1 MSNSTEPRAALV
13 SIEDQGTIMALID
26 VNKDNI
32 RHEQLT
38 EVFAQTQEVLMRV
51 AQYSQPIRE
60 VQMICEH
67 PQQII
72 DLQRQITDLQARQ
85 FLPPQCDHTE
95 MERQIQTLRNER
107 DEALRRPPAPGTNED
122 LRQELEDMTRDAR
135 QSGEEVRCLRTQ
147 LANALTL
154 AARVAPAAPQAP
166 EDRGQKFPDSPDFS
180 GSDQTQLRG
189 WIAQLR
195 MLIRHKPAS
204 FPDEQ
209 SKMRYA
215 FNRLRGVALGQI
227 LPHVREDGT
236 IGLEDLPAFIQLL
249 EAAFGDPDRVA
260 TAERKMREIKQKNR
274 EFSQYY
280 AEFQVIAAD
289 LDWNPSALRNA
300 LRMGLSEEMK
310 DSFTYSD
317 MPEELPAFVTV
328 CQKRDNQIRQRRAE
342 KVAQNRG
349 SGIGFASSR
358 PPPAPKAP
366 EAAPA
371 GTVAGYTGPAPM
383 DLSAGKR
390 RISAEERAK
399 RFADGRCLYCGGFN
413 HRAAECAA
421 RKKAQTFKA
430 AGAEAK
436 EVGTKDGSEESGKD

>member
-1 MSNSTEPRAALV
+1 
-13 SIEDQGTIMALID
+13 MALID
-26 VNKDNI
+26 IDKDNI
-32 RHEQLT
+32 GYEQLT
-38 EVFAQTQEVLMRV
+38 EAFVQTEGVLMRV

-60 VQMICEH
+60 VHRVCEH

-85 FLPPQCDHTE
+85 FLPPQCDHNG
-95 MERQIQTLRNER
+95 MEQQIQTLRNER

-122 LRQELEDMTRDAR
+122 LRQELDDMTRDAR
-135 QSGEEVRCLRTQ
+135 QCGEEVRGLRTQ

-154 AARVAPAAPQAP
+154 AARAAPAAPQAP

-180 GSDQTQLRG
+180 GSDRTQLRG

-195 MLIRHKPAS
+195 MVIRHKPAS

-215 FNRLRGVALGQI
+215 FNRLRGIALGQI

-236 IGLEDLPAFIQLL
+236 IGLEDLSAFIQLL

-260 TAERKMREIKQKNR
+260 TAERRMREIKQKNR

-317 MPEELPAFVTV
+317 MLEELPAFVTV

-342 KVAQNRG
+342 KAAQNKE

-358 PPPAPKAP
+358 PPPPPKAP
-366 EAAPA
+366 EIPPA

-383 DLSAGKR
+383 DISAGKR

-430 AGAEAK
+430 AGAEFK

>member
-1 MSNSTEPRAALV
+1 
-13 SIEDQGTIMALID
+13 MALID
-26 VNKDNI
+26 INKDNTG
-32 RHEQLT
+32 HEELP
-38 EVFAQTQEVLMRV
+38 EAFAQTQEVLMRV

-60 VQMICEH
+60 VQRVCEH
-67 PQQII
+67 PQQILE
-72 DLQRQITDLQARQ
+72 LQREITDLKTRQ
-85 FLPPQCDHTE
+85 FLPPQCDHTALE
-95 MERQIQTLRNER
+95 QQIQTLRHER
-107 DEALRRPPAPGTNED
+107 DEALKRPAAPGTNED
-122 LRQELEDMTRDAR
+122 LQQELDDMTRDAR
-135 QSGEEVRCLRTQ
+135 QSGEEVRDLRTQ

-154 AARVAPAAPQAP
+154 AARVAPAAPQAQ
-166 EDRGQKFPDSPDFS
+166 EDRGQKFPDSPDIS
-180 GSDQTQLRG
+180 GSDRTQLRG

-195 MLIRHKPAS
+195 MVIWHKPAS

-215 FNRLRGVALGQI
+215 FNPLRGIALGQI

-342 KVAQNRG
+342 KAAQNKG
-349 SGIGFASSR
+349 SGIGFASPR

-366 EAAPA
+366 QTAPA

-383 DLSAGKR
+383 DLSVGKR

-430 AGAEAK
+430 SGAEVK
-436 EVGTKDGSEESGKD
+436 EGGTKEGSEESGKD

>member
-1 MSNSTEPRAALV
+1 V
-13 SIEDQGTIMALID
+13 SVEDQGTIMALID
-26 VNKDNI
+26 IDKDNI
-32 RHEQLT
+32 GYEQLT
-38 EVFAQTQEVLMRV
+38 EAFVQTQEVLMRV

-60 VQMICEH
+60 LQRVCEH

-72 DLQRQITDLQARQ
+72 DLPRQITDLQARQ
-85 FLPPQCDHTE
+85 FLPPQCDHTQLE
-95 MERQIQTLRNER
+95 QQIQTLRTER
-107 DEALRRPPAPGTNED
+107 DEALRRPPAPGTNEE
-122 LRQELEDMTRDAR
+122 LQQELDDMTRDAR
-135 QSGEEVRCLRTQ
+135 QSGDEVRGLRTQ

-154 AARVAPAAPQAP
+154 AARAAPATPQAP

-180 GSDQTQLRG
+180 GSDRTPSRGWITQLR
-189 WIAQLR
+189 
-195 MLIRHKPAS
+195 MVIRHKPAS
-204 FPDEQ
+204 IPDEQ
-209 SKMRYA
+209 SEMRYA
-215 FNRLRGVALGQI
+215 FNHLRGVALGQI
-227 LPHVREDGT
+227 LPHVREDGM

-249 EAAFGDPDRVA
+249 EAAFGDPDQVA

-289 LDWNPSALRNA
+289 MDWNPLARRNA

-317 MPEELPAFVTV
+317 MAEELPAFVTV
-328 CQKRDNQIRQRRAE
+328 CQKRDNQIRQRRAA
-342 KVAQNRG
+342 KAAQNKG

-358 PPPAPKAP
+358 PPPDPKAP
-366 EAAPA
+366 EIAPA
-371 GTVAGYTGPAPM
+371 GMVAGYTGPAPM

-413 HRAAECAA
+413 HRAAECAG

-430 AGAEAK
+430 AGAEVK
-436 EVGTKDGSEESGKD
+436 EVGTKDGSEESGKA

>member
-1 MSNSTEPRAALV
+1 MSSSTEPRAALV
-13 SIEDQGTIMALID
+13 SVEDQGIIMALID
-26 VNKDNI
+26 VDKDNTGN
-32 RHEQLT
+32 EQLPKA
-38 EVFAQTQEVLMRV
+38 FAQTQEVLMRV

-60 VQMICEH
+60 VQMVCEH

-72 DLQRQITDLQARQ
+72 DLQRQITDLQTKQ

-95 MERQIQTLRNER
+95 LERQIQTLRIER
-107 DEALRRPPAPGTNED
+107 DEALRRPVVPETNED
-122 LRQELEDMTRDAR
+122 LQQELDDMIREAR
-135 QSGEEVRCLRTQ
+135 QSGEEVRGLTTQ
-147 LANALTL
+147 LANALMF
-154 AARVAPAAPQAP
+154 AARAAPAAPQAP
-166 EDRGQKFPDSPDFS
+166 EDRGQKFPDSLDFS
-180 GSDQTQLRG
+180 GSDRSQLRG

-195 MLIRHKPAS
+195 MVIRHKPGS

-227 LPHVREDGT
+227 LPHIQEDGT

-317 MPEELPAFVTV
+317 MPEELPALVTV

-342 KVAQNRG
+342 KVGQNKG
-349 SGIGFASSR
+349 SGIGFASPR

-366 EAAPA
+366 ETAPA
-371 GTVAGYTGPAPM
+371 GTIAGYTGPAPM

-390 RISAEERAK
+390 RISAEERVK
-399 RFADGRCLYCGGFN
+399 RFTDGRCLYYGGFN

-421 RKKAQTFKA
+421 RKKAPTFKES
-430 AGAEAK
+430 GAEVK
-436 EVGTKDGSEESGKD
+436 EVGTKEGSEESGKD